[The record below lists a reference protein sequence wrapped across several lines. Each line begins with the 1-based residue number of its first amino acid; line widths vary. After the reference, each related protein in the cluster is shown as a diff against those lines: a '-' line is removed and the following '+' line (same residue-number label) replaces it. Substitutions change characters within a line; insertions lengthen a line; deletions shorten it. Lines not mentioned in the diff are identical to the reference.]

1 MSLQVAC
8 VVRAFQHLHQRHI
21 IYRDMQLGRSFKA
34 MRHTWRVEC
43 TWLRTARKPEN
54 LLLDSQGYCKALG
67 TSMIFN
73 AILINSLFSL
83 V

>member
-1 MSLQVAC
+1 
-8 VVRAFQHLHQRHI
+8 
-21 IYRDMQLGRSFKA
+21 MQLGRSFKA
-34 MRHTWRVEC
+34 LRKTLGVHLEC
-43 TWLRTARKPEN
+43 TWLRAARKPEN